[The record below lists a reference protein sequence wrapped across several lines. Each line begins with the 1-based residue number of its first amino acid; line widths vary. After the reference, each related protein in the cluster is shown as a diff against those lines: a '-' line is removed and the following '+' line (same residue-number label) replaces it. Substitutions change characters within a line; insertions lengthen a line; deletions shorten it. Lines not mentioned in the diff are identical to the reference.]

1 MKNSNVSNTLVN
13 KVQMN
18 YWNPKKKESRSL
30 KSLAY
35 FTHIRNLRY
44 IIKGTVSIISGLKQ
58 NKKEGMVLITW
69 MIVLIR

>member
-18 YWNPKKKESRSL
+18 YWNKKKESTRL

-35 FTHIRNLRY
+35 STHIRNLRY